1 MATKSVAKI
10 ATDIEQ
16 THERTLTQRQRSF
29 AQYFVEGLYSNAE
42 CARKAGYS
50 EKVSWKQAS
59 VLLNGRDFPHVVEYI
74 QELREE
80 RERKYGVTVLGQMKR
95 LHDLSRGA
103 EEANQFSAAINAE
116 KLRSSLGGLV
126 TDRREQINVLDDL
139 SREEIMNKLDKLR
152 KQSPQACDGSYKI
165 IENES

>member
-1 MATKSVAKI
+1 
-10 ATDIEQ
+10 
-16 THERTLTQRQRSF
+16 
-29 AQYFVEGLYSNAE
+29 
-42 CARKAGYS
+42 
-50 EKVSWKQAS
+50 
-59 VLLNGRDFPHVVEYI
+59 
-74 QELREE
+74 
-80 RERKYGVTVLGQMKR
+80 MKR

-152 KQSPQACDGSYKI
+152 KQYPQAFEGSYKI

>member
-1 MATKSVAKI
+1 MTKSVSKI
-10 ATDIEQ
+10 ATEIEES
-16 THERTLTQRQRSF
+16 HDRVLTQRQRSF

-103 EEANQFSAAINAE
+103 EDANQFSAAINAE

-126 TDRREQINVLDDL
+126 TDRREQLNVMDSM
-139 SREEIMNKLDKLR
+139 SREEILNKLDKLK
-152 KQSPQACDGSYKI
+152 KQYPQAFEGEYKI
-165 IENES
+165 VEDES

>member
-1 MATKSVAKI
+1 MTKSVSKI
-10 ATDIEQ
+10 ATEIEES
-16 THERTLTQRQRSF
+16 HDRVLTQRQRSF
-29 AQYFVEGLYSNAE
+29 AQYFVEGIYSNAE

-95 LHDLSRGA
+95 
-103 EEANQFSAAINAE
+103 
-116 KLRSSLGGLV
+116 
-126 TDRREQINVLDDL
+126 
-139 SREEIMNKLDKLR
+139 
-152 KQSPQACDGSYKI
+152 
-165 IENES
+165 